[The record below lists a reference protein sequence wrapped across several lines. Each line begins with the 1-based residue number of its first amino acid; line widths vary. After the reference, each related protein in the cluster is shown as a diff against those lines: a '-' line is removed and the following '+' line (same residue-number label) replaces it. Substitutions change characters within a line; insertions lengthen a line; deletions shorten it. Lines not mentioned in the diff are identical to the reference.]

1 MLPKFFLLT
10 VFITK
15 CDKMTPLTFFGLFW
29 KKLLQSVTRESV
41 PNLRILITK
50 FDRYFKVRENLQLSV
65 TGFTKRDR
73 RLLQSVTVVKKWDGT
88 CGHVT
93 RVWWL

>member
-10 VFITK
+10 VFITN

-41 PNLRILITK
+41 PNLRILTTK
-50 FDRYFKVRENLQLSV
+50 FDRYFKVRQNLQLSV
-65 TGFTKRDR
+65 TGFTKCDR

-93 RVWWL
+93 RVW